1 MMEEER
7 PLKEAREAIVGEPAT
22 VTPSERTSNRKVAR
36 GFIVAGGIL
45 VVVLLL
51 AGLFLRPI
59 SLAQRLGFGGS
70 GDDVVQA
77 TPDSGSDTGRPMSN
91 DGIEG
96 KIAVTADGNFSVT
109 NVSPDDFTGSALP
122 AGLTPTGE
130 LFEFA

>member
-7 PLKEAREAIVGEPAT
+7 PLKEAREAIGGEPAT

-51 AGLFLRPI
+51 AGLFLPPI
-59 SLAQRLGFGGS
+59 SLAQRLGFGGGGS
-70 GDDVVQA
+70 EVVQA
-77 TPDSGSDTGRPMSN
+77 TPASPGSDSRQGLINT
-91 DGIEG
+91 DGVDG

-109 NVSPDDFTGSALP
+109 PVS
-122 AGLTPTGE
+122 
-130 LFEFA
+130 